1 MSAARLRLVECRQIL
16 GGERDSFRVVWDEQ
30 ATNKDRRLL
39 LAMAGEPPALAAR
52 LAGRAWCDL
61 SAELRGKVQAGLKR
75 FRAWSERVA

>member
-16 GGERDSFRVVWDEQ
+16 GGERDPFRIVWDEQ

-52 LAGRAWCDL
+52 MAGRAWCDL
-61 SAELRGKVQAGLKR
+61 AANTRGEIQRGLKR
-75 FRAWSERVA
+75 FSAWAERMQ